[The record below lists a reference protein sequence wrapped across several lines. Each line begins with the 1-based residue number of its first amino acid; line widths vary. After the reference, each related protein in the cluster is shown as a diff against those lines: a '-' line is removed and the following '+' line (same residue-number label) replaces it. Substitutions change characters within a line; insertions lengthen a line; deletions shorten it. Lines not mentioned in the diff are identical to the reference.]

1 VVCFITYCLIIHN
14 HIIIVIS
21 NGKSYC
27 CNHTFQTDRQTDRQT
42 TDADHRLMPLPLLTS
57 ALHRCQQRTFKKN
70 TNYSYDF
77 RISILL
83 GILSEIFIQIGY
95 FLSRVSILTRDID
108 KANLSVRPSV
118 RYVPVLYENG
128 LTRCHFFPY
137 GSPIILVYEHQPS
150 SRNYDG
156 VTLCWEINT
165 GGVYKFRDFLPCG
178 I

>member
-1 VVCFITYCLIIHN
+1 MLHN
-14 HIIIVIS
+14 LLFNYSQSSPTVNRIAV
-21 NGKSYC
+21 
-27 CNHTFQTDRQTDRQT
+27 T
-42 TDADHRLMPLPLLTS
+42 TPLLAS

-118 RYVPVLYENG
+118 TFWYCMK
-128 LTRCHFFPY
+128 TA
-137 GSPIILVYEHQPS
+137 
-150 SRNYDG
+150 
-156 VTLCWEINT
+156 
-165 GGVYKFRDFLPCG
+165 
-178 I
+178 